1 MALSLLSIHDPTH
14 YKMQSGSSMSP
25 SESHAVRMDLSRRKQ
40 KNPKPISNS
49 GDMEDELDK
58 SFEVN
63 GDSNPGDQRD
73 ISELVKV
80 EINNSAD
87 DIDTSDTNNRN
98 LRSPRTSHQLFPPM
112 DDIMRKCNLVPF
124 GDVTI
129 PNHPNTPP
137 IPMTI
142 PMAYLFPISK
152 DEVTGEAK
160 YKMLISRNG
169 PEIPMGFPPN
179 FHLPSPPLIPHMN
192 QRLPNNFIAEDIAM
206 TESKKQKL
214 VENKDSNDKNINLK
228 IECNDPEGSSTPL
241 DLTHRS
247 PNSSFSDI
255 EEDVAKTQLPKKESF
270 HAKQSPSASPEQ
282 KLGSEIE
289 EQLHFLKVKQMEFLK
304 QAAESVVNRCN
315 ECNINFSKYQNY
327 LAHKKYYCSGLKQQ
341 QPQDSDEES
350 SQHSVASKKPTLP
363 SPASPPFSPTSQQIP
378 IPKQNIFNQDFFLS
392 QKSLL
397 ENFPSKMPLLMAPGA
412 MGLQQP
418 NTSHFVCQGCGIK
431 FKSISNLKAH
441 QSRYCSGIKNPEEG
455 NNLEALLKNQMS
467 QMPIQGMSA
476 ADMISFLS
484 AHQAVKSDDQ
494 KKNAVPQPS
503 RGKSPKGFSDSTKSE
518 PTDDFCCI
526 LCGFKESSVDKLKD
540 HINMHFI
547 GQVKKR
553 KADNE
558 TDSHTSDDSNHSA
571 PTEAYEDHHAKKVKK
586 EDDMVD
592 KRDIHEG
599 ARRHNIGSGVE
610 TENADV
616 KQEAESNTMT
626 CRNCEITFVNTTTYT
641 AHVKYY
647 CKKKKDDE
655 QE

>member
-1 MALSLLSIHDPTH
+1 MALSLLSIHDPVQ
-14 YKMQSGSSMSP
+14 YKMQSRGSVSP
-25 SESHAVRMDLSRRKQ
+25 SESHAVRLDLSRRKQ

-49 GDMEDELDK
+49 SDMEDELDK
-58 SFEVN
+58 NFEVN

-87 DIDTSDTNNRN
+87 DIDISDTNSRN
-98 LRSPRTSHQLFPPM
+98 IRSPRTNSHQLFPPM
-112 DDIMRKCNLVPF
+112 EDMMRKFNLVPF
-124 GDVTI
+124 GEVTVL
-129 PNHPNTPP
+129 NHPNTPP
-137 IPMTI
+137 VPMNI
-142 PMAYLFPISK
+142 PMAFLFPVSK
-152 DEVTGEAK
+152 DEATGEAK
-160 YKMLISRNG
+160 YKMMISRNG
-169 PEIPMGFPPN
+169 PEVMMGFPQMFP
-179 FHLPSPPLIPHMN
+179 LPSPPLLPHINPRIPN
-192 QRLPNNFIAEDIAM
+192 TFIPEEIAM
-206 TESKKQKL
+206 TDQKKQKQA
-214 VENKDSNDKNINLK
+214 EKDSNDKNINLK
-228 IECNDPEGSSTPL
+228 IECSEQEGSSAPL

-255 EEDVAKTQLPKKESF
+255 EDDAAKAHVSKKESF
-270 HAKQSPSASPEQ
+270 TAKQSPSASPEQ

-341 QPQDSDEES
+341 QPQDSDEDS
-350 SQHSVASKKPTLP
+350 SQHSTASKKPTLP
-363 SPASPPFSPTSQQIP
+363 SPASPPFSPTSQP
-378 IPKQNIFNQDFFLS
+378 IPLPNKNMFNQDFFLS

-441 QSRYCSGIKNPEEG
+441 QSRYCSGIKTPEEG

-467 QMPIQGMSA
+467 QMPMQGMSA

-484 AHQAVKSDDQ
+484 AQQAVKSDEQ
-494 KKNAVPQPS
+494 KKNPLPQTG
-503 RGKSPKGFSDSTKSE
+503 RGKSPKGFGDSAKSE

-553 KADNE
+553 KAENE
-558 TDSHTSDDSNHSA
+558 TDSPTSDDSNHSA
-571 PTEAYEDHHAKKVKK
+571 PADAYEDHHAKKVKK
-586 EDDMVD
+586 EDDSAD
-592 KRDIHEG
+592 KCDIAEG
-599 ARRHNIGSGVE
+599 VKRHNFNSGID
-610 TENADV
+610 TESADI
-616 KQEAESNTMT
+616 KQEAESNSMT
-626 CRNCEITFVNTTTYT
+626 CQNCEISFVNSTTFN
-641 AHVKYY
+641 AHVKFY
-647 CKKKKDDE
+647 CKKKATVDQD
-655 QE
+655 

>member
-1 MALSLLSIHDPTH
+1 
-14 YKMQSGSSMSP
+14 MSP
-25 SESHAVRMDLSRRKQ
+25 SESHAVRLELSRRKQ
-40 KNPKPISNS
+40 KNPKPISSS

-87 DIDTSDTNNRN
+87 DIDISDTSNRN
-98 LRSPRTSHQLFPPM
+98 LRSPRTSLPLFPPM
-112 DDIMRKCNLVPF
+112 EDIMRKFNLAPF
-124 GDVTI
+124 GDVTV

-137 IPMTI
+137 VPMNI
-142 PMAYLFPISK
+142 PMAFLFPVSK
-152 DEVTGEAK
+152 DEATGEAK
-160 YKMLISRNG
+160 YKMMISRTG
-169 PEIPMGFPPN
+169 PEVMMGFPQMFP
-179 FHLPSPPLIPHMN
+179 LPSPPLIPHMN
-192 QRLPNNFIAEDIAM
+192 PRLPNNFIPEEITL
-206 TESKKQKL
+206 TEQKKSKQ
-214 VENKDSNDKNINLK
+214 EEKDSNEKNMNLK
-228 IECNDPEGSSTPL
+228 IECNDQEGSSTPL

-255 EEDVAKTQLPKKESF
+255 EEDAAKAQLPKKESF
-270 HAKQSPSASPEQ
+270 PSKQSPSASPEQ

-327 LAHKKYYCSGLKQQ
+327 LAHKKYYCSGLKPQQ
-341 QPQDSDEES
+341 QQDSDEES
-350 SQHSVASKKPTLP
+350 SQATMASKKPSLP
-363 SPASPPFSPTSQQIP
+363 SPASPPFSPTSQP
-378 IPKQNIFNQDFFLS
+378 LPVPKQNIFNQDFFLS

-397 ENFPSKMPLLMAPGA
+397 ENFPSKMPLLMGGPGA

-455 NNLEALLKNQMS
+455 NNLEALLKNPLS
-467 QMPIQGMSA
+467 QMPIPGMSA

-484 AHQAVKSDDQ
+484 AQQAVKSDEQ
-494 KKNAVPQPS
+494 KKTVLPQTS
-503 RGKSPKGFSDSTKSE
+503 RGKSPKGFSDSTTKSE

-553 KADNE
+553 KAENE

-571 PTEAYEDHHAKKVKK
+571 PADAYEDHLAKKVKK
-586 EDDMVD
+586 EDDSGD
-592 KRDIHEG
+592 KQEIHEG
-599 ARRHNIGSGVE
+599 VRRQQNIIAGID

-616 KQEAESNTMT
+616 KQDAENNSLT
-626 CRNCEITFVNTTTYT
+626 CRNCDISFVNSTTYS

-647 CKKKKDDE
+647 CKKKPEDE

>member
-25 SESHAVRMDLSRRKQ
+25 SESHAVRLDLSRRKQ

-87 DIDTSDTNNRN
+87 DIDISDTNNIH

-112 DDIMRKCNLVPF
+112 EDMMRKFNLVPF

-137 IPMTI
+137 VPMNI
-142 PMAYLFPISK
+142 PMAFLFPVSK
-152 DEVTGEAK
+152 DDVTGEAK
-160 YKMLISRNG
+160 YKMMISRNG
-169 PEIPMGFPPN
+169 PEVLMGFPQMFP
-179 FHLPSPPLIPHMN
+179 LPSPPLIPHMSP
-192 QRLPNNFIAEDIAM
+192 RLPNNFIPEEIAL
-206 TESKKQKL
+206 TEQKKPKQ
-214 VENKDSNDKNINLK
+214 VEKDSNDKSVNLK
-228 IECNDPEGSSTPL
+228 IECNDQEGSSTPL

-255 EEDVAKTQLPKKESF
+255 EEDVTKTQHPKKESF
-270 HAKQSPSASPEQ
+270 HSKQSPSASPEQ

-341 QPQDSDEES
+341 QPQDSDEDS
-350 SQHSVASKKPTLP
+350 SQHSMASKKPALP
-363 SPASPPFSPTSQQIP
+363 SPSSPPFSPTSQPIP
-378 IPKQNIFNQDFFLS
+378 VPKQNIFNQDFFLS

-441 QSRYCSGIKNPEEG
+441 QSRYCSGIKSPEEG
-455 NNLEALLKNQMS
+455 NNLEALLKSQMS
-467 QMPIQGMSA
+467 AMPIQGMSA

-494 KKNAVPQPS
+494 KKAVLPQTS

-553 KADNE
+553 KAENE
-558 TDSHTSDDSNHSA
+558 TDPHTSDDSNHSA
-571 PTEAYEDHHAKKVKK
+571 PADAYEDHLAKKVKK
-586 EDDMVD
+586 EDDLVD
-592 KRDIHEG
+592 KHEIHEG
-599 ARRHNIGSGVE
+599 VRRHNISTGIE
-610 TENADV
+610 TDKADV
-616 KQEAESNTMT
+616 KQEAENNSMT
-626 CRNCEITFVNTTTYT
+626 CRNCDISFVNSTTYN

-647 CKKKKDDE
+647 CKNKKEDG